1 MGILYDLYTEIK
13 IEFHEI
19 IEILLDIFENFGRK
33 IKVFAEK
40 IKKNVWLFV
49 KKLEFLNIFFFEL
62 YGYLS
67 AN

>member
-40 IKKNVWLFV
+40 IKKNV
-49 KKLEFLNIFFFEL
+49 
-62 YGYLS
+62 
-67 AN
+67 

>member
-1 MGILYDLYTEIK
+1 MDILYDLYAEIK
-13 IEFHEI
+13 IEFHWI

-62 YGYLS
+62 
-67 AN
+67 